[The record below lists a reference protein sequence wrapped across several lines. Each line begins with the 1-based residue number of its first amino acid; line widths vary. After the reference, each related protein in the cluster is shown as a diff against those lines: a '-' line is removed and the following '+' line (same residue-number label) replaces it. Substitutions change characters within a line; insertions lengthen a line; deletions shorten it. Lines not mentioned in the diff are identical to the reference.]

1 MDLLK
6 LKFMRP
12 LAPYATSIL
21 RIAFGLIMV
30 NHGWAKF
37 SGGAA
42 GVSGFFGGLGVP
54 MPTVAAWLV
63 ILVELVGGV
72 CIVLGIVPRLWS
84 LLFVIVMLVAIV
96 LAKLPKSEGFLG
108 GFELEFLLMFVA
120 LFIAAVGGGSL
131 AVGPMLGLSDDDD
144 A

>member
-6 LKFMRP
+6 LKFMRSV
-12 LAPYATSIL
+12 APYATSIL
-21 RIAFGLIMV
+21 RIAFGLIMI
-30 NHGWAKF
+30 NHGWAKL

-42 GVSGFFGGLGVP
+42 GVATFFGSKGIPASGA
-54 MPTVAAWLV
+54 AAWVV
-63 ILVELVGGV
+63 IIVELIGGL

-84 LLFVIVMLVAIV
+84 LLFAVVMVVAILV
-96 LAKLPKSEGFLG
+96 AKLPDSKGFLG
-108 GFELEFLLMFVA
+108 GFELEFLLLFVA
-120 LFIAAVGGGSL
+120 LFIATKGGGSL